1 MIRKEIW
8 GNGLTV
14 LTETMSDVRS
24 VAVGIWLKRGSR
36 HEEPHDSGISHFI
49 EHMVFK
55 GTGRRSQVQ
64 IAQELDAIGGQSD
77 AFTTK
82 EYASF
87 HAKVLDEHL
96 PVVMDLLSD
105 IILNPSFD
113 PEELERERK
122 VILEEIKMVE
132 DTYDDLAHEMF
143 TESFWPDHPL
153 GRSILGTRE
162 SVGRFD
168 RQDLLRFFRE
178 AYTPQNLVISAA
190 GHLEHGH
197 FVELVHRHFD
207 ALELQPSPFDESPPR
222 VQTAIR
228 CKEKDIEQ
236 VHLVMGTIAPH
247 QSHED
252 RYAGYV
258 LNTLLGGTMSS
269 RLFQVIREER
279 GLAYS
284 VFSGITSYRDA
295 GNLTIYAGTS
305 PENVTQVIDLVM
317 AELRRIKK
325 DPVTNQE
332 LRRTKDHLKGSI
344 LLGLEG
350 TGSRMSQ
357 LARHE
362 MVFGRHIPLDEIL
375 NRLEGVTQ
383 DAVLHLATELIEG
396 RNLAFTAVG
405 KLSQLGKLEETLV
418 A

>member
-1 MIRKEIW
+1 MIQKEIFD
-8 GNGLTV
+8 NGLTV
-14 LTETMSDVRS
+14 LTETMPDVRS

-36 HEEPHDSGISHFI
+36 HEEPQDSGISHFI

-55 GTGRRSQVQ
+55 GTIRRSQVQ

-77 AFTTK
+77 AFTAK

-105 IILNPSFD
+105 IVLNPRFD
-113 PEELERERK
+113 PEELERERN

-132 DTYDDLAHEMF
+132 DTYDDLAHEIF

-153 GRSILGTRE
+153 GRSILGSRE

-168 RQDLLRFFRE
+168 RQDLLRFFRD
-178 AYTPQNLVISAA
+178 AYTPQNLVIAAA
-190 GHLEHGH
+190 GHLAHEH

-207 ALELQPSPFDESPPR
+207 ALQLRPSLLDESPPR
-222 VQTAIR
+222 VQTVIR

-236 VHLVMGTIAPH
+236 VHLIMGTIAPH

-295 GNLTIYAGTS
+295 GNLTVYAGTS

-317 AELRRIKK
+317 AELRRIKN
-325 DPVTNQE
+325 DPVTKQE

-350 TGSRMSQ
+350 SGSRMSQ

-362 MVFGRHIPLDEIL
+362 MVFGRHIPFDEIL
-375 NRLEGVTQ
+375 NRIEGVTQ
-383 DAVLHLATELIEG
+383 DHVLNLATELIEG
-396 RNLAFTAVG
+396 RLLAFTSVG
-405 KLSQLGKLEETLV
+405 KLAPFEKLGETLV

>member
-1 MIRKEIW
+1 MVRKEVLA
-8 GNGLTV
+8 NGLTV

-36 HEEPHDSGISHFI
+36 HEASQDSGLSHFI

-55 GTGRRSQVQ
+55 GTERRSQVQ

-105 IILNPSFD
+105 IVLNPSFD
-113 PEELERERK
+113 PEELERERN

-153 GRSILGTRE
+153 GRSILGTHE
-162 SVGRFD
+162 SVGRFG
-168 RQDLLRFFRE
+168 RQDLQRFFRE
-178 AYTPQNLVISAA
+178 AYTPQNLVIAAA

-197 FVELVHRHFD
+197 FVELIHRHFD
-207 ALELQPSPFDESPPR
+207 ALEHRVSAIDESPPR
-222 VQTAIR
+222 VQTTIR
-228 CKEKDIEQ
+228 CREKDIEQ
-236 VHLVMGTIAPH
+236 AHLVMGTIAPH
-247 QSHED
+247 QSHD
-252 RYAGYV
+252 SRYAGYV
-258 LNTLLGGTMSS
+258 LNALLGGTMSS

-279 GLAYS
+279 GLAYN
-284 VFSGITSYRDA
+284 VFSNMTSYRDA
-295 GNLTIYAGTS
+295 GCLTVYAGTS
-305 PENVTQVIDLVM
+305 PENVTQVIDLIM
-317 AELRRIKK
+317 DELRKIKTN
-325 DPVTNQE
+325 PVEDQE
-332 LRRTKDHLKGSI
+332 LRRTKDHLKGNI

-350 TGSRMSQ
+350 SGSRMSQ

-362 MVFGRHIPLDEIL
+362 MVFGRHIPPSEIL
-375 NRLEGVTQ
+375 DKVEGVTRE
-383 DAVLHLATELIEG
+383 DVLNLAAELIEG
-396 RNLAFTAVG
+396 RALAFTAVG
-405 KLSQLGKLEETLV
+405 KLSQLGKLDETLV

>member
-1 MIRKEIW
+1 MIRKEILD
-8 GNGLTV
+8 NGLTV
-14 LTETMSDVRS
+14 LTETMSDIRS

-36 HEEPHDSGISHFI
+36 HEELEDSGISHFI

-55 GTGRRSQVQ
+55 GTIRRSQVQ

-105 IILNPSFD
+105 IVLNPRFD

-132 DTYDDLAHEMF
+132 DTYDDLAHEIF
-143 TESFWPDHPL
+143 TASFWPDHPL
-153 GRSILGTRE
+153 GRSILGSRE
-162 SVGRFD
+162 SVSRFQ
-168 RQDLLRFFRE
+168 RRDLLRFFRE

-190 GHLEHGH
+190 GHLEHEH
-197 FVELVHRHFD
+197 FIDLLHRHFD
-207 ALELQPSPFDESPPR
+207 ALLLRSSPFDESPPR

-236 VHLVMGTIAPH
+236 VHLVLGTIAPH
-247 QSHED
+247 QTHED
-252 RYAGYV
+252 RYVGYV
-258 LNTLLGGTMSS
+258 LSTLLGGTMSS

-279 GLAYS
+279 GLVYS

-325 DPVTNQE
+325 DPVTKQE

-350 TGSRMSQ
+350 SGSRMAQ

-362 MVFGRHIPLDEIL
+362 MVFGRHIPIEEIL
-375 NRLEGVTQ
+375 NRVESVTQ
-383 DAVLHLATELIEG
+383 EHVLNLATELIEG
-396 RNLAFTAVG
+396 RFLAFTAVG
-405 KLSQLGKLEETLV
+405 KLSPLEKLGETLV